1 MFYSEIFIKI
11 TDTVT
16 YKYQGPGGGKYY
28 KKHIETSYFEKFQ
41 DFICLF
47 VVSLLLIISAWLYYT
62 PPDQT
67 Y

>member
-28 KKHIETSYFEKFQ
+28 KKHIETSY
-41 DFICLF
+41 
-47 VVSLLLIISAWLYYT
+47 
-62 PPDQT
+62 
-67 Y
+67 